1 MALVIQGLTII
12 PPEILETCR
21 KNCKL
26 KRLTIGCLRKQL
38 KIPLTF
44 PFIVDGV
51 IQRDDEFILEEN
63 AKIQVLP
70 TIAGG

>member
-1 MALVIQGLTII
+1 MALVIQGITLI
-12 PPEILETCR
+12 PPEVLESCR

-38 KIPLTF
+38 KIPVTF
-44 PFIVDGV
+44 PIVVNGV
-51 IQRDDEFILEEN
+51 IQRDENYIIEEE
-63 AKIQVLP
+63 ARIQVLP